1 MKDPLGGWGKQ
12 RNNVLYVVNIFY
24 FNTFLTSISFY
35 VDNKSY
41 LCGMKKI
48 ALKKLKKI
56 ALKKLKKSRVIS
68 IRNLKVILLPREVI

>member
-24 FNTFLTSISFY
+24 FNAFLTSISFY

-41 LCGMKKI
+41 LCGMKKN
-48 ALKKLKKI
+48 
-56 ALKKLKKSRVIS
+56 S
-68 IRNLKVILLPREVI
+68 IEEAEKVG

>member
-24 FNTFLTSISFY
+24 FNAFLTSISFY

-41 LCGMKKI
+41 LCDMKKNSI
-48 ALKKLKKI
+48 EEAE
-56 ALKKLKKSRVIS
+56 KSRVIS
-68 IRNLKVILLPREVI
+68 IRNLKVILLLREVI

>member
-24 FNTFLTSISFY
+24 FNAFLTSISFY

-41 LCGMKKI
+41 LCGMKKNSI
-48 ALKKLKKI
+48 EEAE
-56 ALKKLKKSRVIS
+56 KSRVIS
-68 IRNLKVILLPREVI
+68 IRNLKVILLLREVI